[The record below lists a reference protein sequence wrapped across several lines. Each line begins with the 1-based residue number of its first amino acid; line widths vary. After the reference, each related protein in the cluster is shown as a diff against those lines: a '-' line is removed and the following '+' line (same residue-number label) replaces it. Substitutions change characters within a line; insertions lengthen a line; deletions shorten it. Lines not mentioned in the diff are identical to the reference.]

1 MNTKK
6 RQKRKFLDLDNFIEE
21 NKFHEK
27 TVNRLI
33 LSNHSVPRR
42 CLEVPIYR
50 IFEKLN
56 KFEKVLFY
64 VKTGIFRKID
74 ELLNFETP
82 ILRIFRA
89 YLGAEWLQ
97 ISNQLRKRKI

>member
-1 MNTKK
+1 MANLGTF
-6 RQKRKFLDLDNFIEE
+6 RLMITHTFLEG
-21 NKFHEK
+21 
-27 TVNRLI
+27 T
-33 LSNHSVPRR
+33 
-42 CLEVPIYR
+42 

-89 YLGAEWLQ
+89 YLGAEWLHL
-97 ISNQLRKRKI
+97 S

>member
-1 MNTKK
+1 M
-6 RQKRKFLDLDNFIEE
+6 
-21 NKFHEK
+21 
-27 TVNRLI
+27 
-33 LSNHSVPRR
+33 
-42 CLEVPIYR
+42 PIYGK
-50 IFEKLN
+50 FEKLN

-97 ISNQLRKRKI
+97 EYKLNPTQILNIKDIINNEFDEFVNKTTTYVTSHYSPKFD